1 MGTISGP
8 FSIPD
13 GLIYHI
19 DPANPKSYIGT
30 GTTIYDLSGNGNTS
44 NFTNGALYQNY
55 QKGVVVVDGFNDY
68 ISTPIFNISSAA
80 SVSVWIKNVALDS
93 IVFGASG
100 SGINYPNSEYIFYY
114 YSNTALA
121 IQGYNAGPFKQYYF
135 SNINLNTWHNL
146 VMTRD
151 ASNNMSVYLN
161 GIGSTTGALSYS
173 GTMQMNQIGR
183 YSTFSNQYNAKGS
196 IGEVK
201 IYNRALSASEVLQNY
216 NASKKRYVPE
226 ENIVRNGL
234 VLNLDAA
241 NPSSY
246 SGSGNTSYD
255 LSGFGNTATLVNGTG
270 FDTTGGGAFLFDGSN
285 DYFEAQHS
293 SSLNISGSITVDVWV
308 YMTSVSNSADMNLI
322 CKYSNAGGS
331 SNQSWILF
339 KSTGDYR
346 SASPDG
352 LTANNNEFVWL
363 ASSNGNYYGALIG
376 TGEQVLTN
384 TWYNVVAIYNSSTEK
399 MQLYLNGQL
408 KTNVTRTGQTSGVLS
423 TNLRNLQVGG
433 TPLDSN
439 RWVQG
444 RIPISRV
451 YNRALSA
458 QEVLQNFNATKA
470 RYNI

>member
-19 DPANPKSYIGT
+19 DPANPKSYIGA

-44 NFTNGALYQNY
+44 NFTNGAFYQNY

-68 ISTPIFNISSAA
+68 ISTPLFNISSAV

-100 SGINYPNSEYIFYY
+100 SGVNYANSEYIFYY
-114 YSNTALA
+114 YSNTALR
-121 IQGYNAGPFKQYYF
+121 IQGNNAGPFKEYYF

-151 ASNNMSVYLN
+151 ASNNMRVYFN

-183 YSTFSNQYNAKGS
+183 YSTFNNIYNAKGS

-216 NASKKRYVPE
+216 NASKKRYLPE
-226 ENIVRNGL
+226 ENIVTNGL
-234 VLNLDAA
+234 IFNLDAA

-246 SGSGNTSYD
+246 VGSGNTSYD

-270 FDTTGGGAFLFDGSN
+270 FGVTGGGMFVFDGSN
-285 DYFEAQHS
+285 DYITLGDKLDMGMSNYSFSCWVNLS
-293 SSLNISGSITVDVWV
+293 SVSGTRTIFSKSVADYQPYRYALLLINNKLRPFMRGNLNDSDVEFDSTLSLASATWYHTTVVYERSSTMKLYINGTLDSSASISHWQNLDIQNSYTFKIASYADPNDSASYFMQGSI
-308 YMTSVSNSADMNLI
+308 SN
-322 CKYSNAGGS
+322 
-331 SNQSWILF
+331 
-339 KSTGDYR
+339 
-346 SASPDG
+346 
-352 LTANNNEFVWL
+352 FV
-363 ASSNGNYYGALIG
+363 A
-376 TGEQVLTN
+376 
-384 TWYNVVAIYNSSTEK
+384 
-399 MQLYLNGQL
+399 
-408 KTNVTRTGQTSGVLS
+408 
-423 TNLRNLQVGG
+423 
-433 TPLDSN
+433 
-439 RWVQG
+439 
-444 RIPISRV
+444 
-451 YNRALSA
+451 YNRALTA
-458 QEVLQNFNATKA
+458 QEISQNYNATKS